1 MLAFWYQE
9 NHQQCWWFRRAYSE
23 VRKITSQV
31 ANLVAGFPTTPKE
44 PWRYPYEK
52 GQYTQVGNVSII
64 SCSRPNIDAKPY
76 MGSRRQRLA
85 ELFVNY
91 ASARA
96 SLSMK

>member
-1 MLAFWYQE
+1 MLVVPDSLQRGK
-9 NHQQCWWFRRAYSE
+9 QKDLPSGKLS
-23 VRKITSQV
+23 V
-31 ANLVAGFPTTPKE
+31 GFLTTQKE
-44 PWRYPYEK
+44 PWRHPYEK

-64 SCSRPNIDAKPY
+64 SCSRPNIDAKSY
-76 MGSRRQRLA
+76 MESRRQRLA